1 MPQVAAM
8 CTPHTAARGCNIQCR
23 CSDAPILECSNVNAR
38 TISCICSEQGHAAQG
53 LGSRKTK
60 VDLSLDLRAGHLRNL
75 PPPGLLALRHVSGD
89 VMKLSD
95 LGIDADRLSWWEHE
109 REMTPVVSVLSLV
122 GAQTRHS
129 FPMLCRYNLILVFRK
144 QRISVFHNR

>member
-1 MPQVAAM
+1 M
-8 CTPHTAARGCNIQCR
+8 
-23 CSDAPILECSNVNAR
+23 
-38 TISCICSEQGHAAQG
+38 QG

-60 VDLSLDLRAGHLRNL
+60 VDLSLDLRAGHLRN
-75 PPPGLLALRHVSGD
+75 PPPPWLLAVRHVSAV

-122 GAQTRHS
+122 GHS
-129 FPMLCRYNLILVFRK
+129 
-144 QRISVFHNR
+144 

>member
-23 CSDAPILECSNVNAR
+23 CSDAPILEYSNAQMSMLGLKLHLLRAR
-38 TISCICSEQGHAAQG
+38 AAAQG
-53 LGSRKTK
+53 LGCRKTK
-60 VDLSLDLRAGHLRNL
+60 VDLSLDVRAGHLRNPL
-75 PPPGLLALRHVSGD
+75 RPGLLAVRHVSAE
-89 VMKLSD
+89 VMKLSN

-109 REMTPVVSVLSLV
+109 RGMTPVVSVLSLV

-129 FPMLCRYNLILVFRK
+129 
-144 QRISVFHNR
+144 